1 MKENIFDFDVM
12 ARGSFIDDVTG
23 PFKIEAITLRLN
35 HVALDEYNDSLGH
48 NAPECYNT
56 HEEWMQYRARKDGEL
71 AAWEKK
77 VIDML
82 GLYRE
87 QGKTGVVITQANS
100 EVFTVVFIKRIA
112 ELQSE
117 EEYEATNRADI
128 KGTLEN
134 LDSLEGQSM
143 KEETVVVQW
152 DTSTVKKRSNL
163 L

>member
-1 MKENIFDFDVM
+1 
-12 ARGSFIDDVTG
+12 
-23 PFKIEAITLRLN
+23 
-35 HVALDEYNDSLGH
+35 
-48 NAPECYNT
+48 
-56 HEEWMQYRARKDGEL
+56 
-71 AAWEKK
+71 
-77 VIDML
+77 ML